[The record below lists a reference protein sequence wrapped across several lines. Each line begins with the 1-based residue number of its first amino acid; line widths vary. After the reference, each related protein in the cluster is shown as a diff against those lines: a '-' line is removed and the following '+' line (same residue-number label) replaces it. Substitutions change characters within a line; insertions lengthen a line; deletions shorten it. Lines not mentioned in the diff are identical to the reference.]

1 MPDFAT
7 WRSPEG
13 EAALKTIVAAKIPIW
28 KDGLREQQVQ
38 PILHILDG
46 RDVILCTATG
56 DGKSAVFTVPIICH
70 MAVNEAPTDFP
81 KFRGIRARP
90 VGVVITPTKGLARN
104 IVETL
109 SKYNIPALAF
119 DRENIIQAAIQRR
132 NLVDEVD
139 SCSFRVVCVD
149 PEHLKSPAWFKIFD
163 APTFQQN
170 LLFVC
175 VEEAHVV
182 REWLIFRHSYGY
194 IGQFLRGRLRPDISV
209 FGLSAT
215 LESGTPTTEVCQSL
229 GFRDFTL
236 FRFSNEH
243 RDIQFVIQPLK
254 HAITSHCYPQILPYL
269 NTGRKVVVY
278 VPSLEISTR
287 LYIYLLRLDGSG
299 RAGRRVRQYNALCH
313 PDFNSETLRLMETN
327 SHLQIIIATVA
338 LANGVHCSTI
348 QDVLSIGMPKT
359 LSQTEQQ
366 GSRAARLPDT
376 TRRMVIFVQKS
387 DITQAKK
394 FHACQ
399 FHFLFFVSVA
409 LTERSNMDP
418 AKAGILVE
426 TTCFNAARNRI
437 WKNEPLK
444 ETDRDCVVAN
454 RPLPCSLCA
463 QRANISVTFSSRT
476 SPHPAFPTPPVAS
489 KRSPVSPALK
499 VKKKERVIAIKL
511 LAGFGTQIFR
521 KEIYSEAH
529 SRRMKSWFFP
539 SSLQEKLAD
548 SVLRLATSADLSTIL
563 EAQGWPFRTSP
574 HRDELWLTVTKRRT
588 EIHVARAAEVPRP
601 RKGRA
606 QPKVTEVQEMEDIVS
621 PAVEL
626 VEPAAPAHPT
636 TRRTRA
642 LRVPVASPPASR
654 ASSPPPLPTAQSSSS
669 QRKRALEDVTN
680 ERVAKTCTVDKR
692 TLKEL
697 EAEFGPVRTSY
708 RRERAR

>member
-13 EAALKTIVAAKIPIW
+13 EAALKAIVTAKIPIW

-56 DGKSAVFTVPIICH
+56 DGKSALFTVPIICH
-70 MAVNEAPTDFP
+70 MAVNEAPTEFP

-119 DRENIIQAAIQRR
+119 DRENTIQAAIQRR
-132 NLVDEVD
+132 NLIDEVS

-149 PEHLKSPAWFKIFD
+149 PEHLKSPSWFKIFD

-215 LESGTPTTEVCQSL
+215 LEPGAPTTEVCQSL

-236 FRFSNEH
+236 FRFSNER
-243 RDIQFVIQPLK
+243 RDIQFVMQPLK
-254 HAITSHCYPQILPYL
+254 HAITSRSYPQILPYL

-287 LYIYLLRLDGSG
+287 IYIYLLRLDGSG
-299 RAGRRVRQYNALCH
+299 RTGRRVRQYNALCH
-313 PDFNSETLRLMETN
+313 PDFNSETLRLMETD

-366 GSRAARLPDT
+366 GGRAARLPDAT
-376 TRRMVIFVQKS
+376 GRMVIFVQKS
-387 DITQAKK
+387 DITHAKK
-394 FHACQ
+394 FNA
-399 FHFLFFVSVA
+399 SSTTPNSTISA
-409 LTERSNMDP
+409 SNPLQGRKKKSKSAAENLDP

-426 TTCFNAARNRI
+426 TMCFNAARNRI

-444 ETDRDCVVAN
+444 ETDRDCIAAN

-476 SPHPAFPTPPVAS
+476 SPHPAFPTPVAS
-489 KRSPVSPALK
+489 KRSPVSRALK
-499 VKKKERVIAIKL
+499 VKKKERIIAIKL
-511 LAGFGTQIFR
+511 LAEFGTQIFR
-521 KEIYSEAH
+521 KEIYSEAY
-529 SRRMKSWFFP
+529 SRRTKSWFFP
-539 SSLQEKLAD
+539 PSLQETLAD

-563 EAQGWPFRTSP
+563 EAQGWSFRTSS
-574 HRDELWLTVTKRRT
+574 HRDDLWLTMTKIRT
-588 EIHVARAAEVPRP
+588 AIHAARAAEVPRP
-601 RKGRA
+601 RKGRS
-606 QPKVTEVQEMEDIVS
+606 QPKV
-621 PAVEL
+621 
-626 VEPAAPAHPT
+626 
-636 TRRTRA
+636 
-642 LRVPVASPPASR
+642 
-654 ASSPPPLPTAQSSSS
+654 AQLHAQLS
-669 QRKRALEDVTN
+669 LHH
-680 ERVAKTCTVDKR
+680 
-692 TLKEL
+692 
-697 EAEFGPVRTSY
+697 
-708 RRERAR
+708 